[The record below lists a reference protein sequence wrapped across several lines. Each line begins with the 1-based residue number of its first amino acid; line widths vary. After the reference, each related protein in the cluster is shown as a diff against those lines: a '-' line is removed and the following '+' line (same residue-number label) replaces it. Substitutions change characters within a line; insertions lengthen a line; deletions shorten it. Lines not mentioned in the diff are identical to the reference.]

1 VNKRL
6 MFLLL
11 VLVGVSYS
19 QRISAGPF
27 RLMYSKA
34 ESRAQCKSMTAVEPS
49 WIHGYEADIGDGYEW
64 QLWFRNDKLW
74 MIQMKSFSSSMDAY
88 EEMVKVFSKEE
99 GRRPDNKS
107 AYATGY
113 SSVWNERDTRFSVIY
128 NDANKEIVIILSVKQ

>member
-1 VNKRL
+1 
-6 MFLLL
+6 
-11 VLVGVSYS
+11 
-19 QRISAGPF
+19 
-27 RLMYSKA
+27 
-34 ESRAQCKSMTAVEPS
+34 
-49 WIHGYEADIGDGYEW
+49 
-64 QLWFRNDKLW
+64 
-74 MIQMKSFSSSMDAY
+74 MKSFSSSMDAY